1 MASPDTQ
8 TAVLDAARELFAEK
22 GYPATSL
29 REITRKAGVN
39 LAAVNYHFGSK
50 EGLLKALVRECL
62 DPINEKRL
70 QRLDQ
75 AEAEAPGQGV
85 ELERLIRIFLEPVFE
100 SVACDDSS
108 PVPCLL
114 ARMHHEPHP
123 QLHQMLPEILAPVI
137 QRFMT
142 ALQRCL
148 PDHSLEVLSIR
159 SQFMV
164 GAMLHVLDLHETID
178 GVRLDN
184 REEMLQDLVRYSAAG
199 YRAPRAS

>member
-1 MASPDTQ
+1 MASPNTQ

-50 EGLLKALVRECL
+50 EGLLKELVRECL

-70 QRLDQ
+70 KRLDQ
-75 AEAEAPGQGV
+75 AEANANGQPV
-85 ELERLIRIFLEPVFE
+85 ELEHLIRIFLEPVFE
-100 SVACDDSS
+100 SMECDEAN
-108 PVPCLL
+108 PMPCLI

-123 QLHQMLPEILAPVI
+123 QLHQMLPEILAPVVM
-137 QRFMT
+137 RFMT

-148 PDHSLEVLSIR
+148 PDHSVEVLSVR

-164 GAMLHVLDLHETID
+164 GAMLHVLDMHETIN
-178 GVRLDN
+178 GVRLDD
-184 REEMLQDLVRYSAAG
+184 REQMLQDLVRYSAAG
-199 YRAPRAS
+199 YRAPQMS